1 VVSNLLRGIL
11 LVISFDRRFIQYF
24 NKGMFMVFGEMLYQ
38 TLVSNSL
45 IPLYSAKSGQW
56 LKIYSLPKGLL
67 RAQFIRFGI
76 HEGERV
82 QCIER
87 LPGGT
92 IVLQKNRQQIAIGHL
107 LAKQIFVFILE

>member
-1 VVSNLLRGIL
+1 MTSQPAF
-11 LVISFDRRFIQYF
+11 S
-24 NKGMFMVFGEMLYQ
+24 
-38 TLVSNSL
+38 
-45 IPLYSAKSGQW
+45 KSGKDPRPHPLSTMKAGSW
-56 LKIYSLPKGLL
+56 LKIHTIPKGVL

-92 IVLQKNRQQIAIGHL
+92 VVLQKHRQQIAIGHL
-107 LAKQIFVFILE
+107 LARQILVSILD